1 LYIPKHHSNLL
12 EVLMMK
18 KVIIGILLVVP
29 LCCILGFL
37 ALQIIPFGKNHQN
50 PPVVREPQWDSPRTR
65 ELAKRACFDCHSNE
79 TIWPWYSNIAPV
91 SWLVARDVQEGRGKL
106 NFSEGG
112 MIEDGTDEVI
122 SVIEEGEMPL
132 KIYLIQH
139 PEARLSSAETQ
150 ELMDGLQKTLSGGN

>member
-112 MIEDGTDEVI
+112 MIEDGADEVI

>member
-1 LYIPKHHSNLL
+1 
-12 EVLMMK
+12 MMK